1 MRRPSSSVILVI
13 AALVVGSAGCVEAR
27 DPYEDAIGTAGDLPD
42 RIGFCLAL
50 TRAVNAVESGAP
62 DVARDAV
69 EEAVIQAPDSLLA
82 DVRDLADRVRA
93 AEEAGPGALR
103 DPDLLADAQV
113 LRAQV
118 RERCDPI

>member
-1 MRRPSSSVILVI
+1 MLLVI

-27 DPYEDAIGTAGDLPD
+27 DRHEDAIGTAGELPD

-69 EEAVIQAPDSLLA
+69 EEAVIQAPPSLLA
-82 DVRDLADRVRA
+82 DVRDLADQVRA

-103 DPDLLADAQV
+103 DPELLADAQA
-113 LRAQV
+113 LRNEV
-118 RERCDPI
+118 RELCDPI

>member
-1 MRRPSSSVILVI
+1 MLVI

-27 DPYEDAIGTAGDLPD
+27 DRYEDAVGTAGDLPD
-42 RIGFCLAL
+42 RIAFCLAL

-69 EEAVIQAPDSLLA
+69 EEAVIQAPPSLLA

-93 AEEAGPGALR
+93 AEEAGPDALR

-113 LRAQV
+113 LRDQV